1 MGNSRVIFVGA
12 VAVVMGIY
20 SVGLQKAE
28 RAVDRVAEVHSY
40 QMQAEEIA
48 KGGVALSINA
58 LGTSK
63 NVSTF
68 PNVSNKS
75 MFGGT
80 VTYRVTDLP
89 GNDALVTSTGVY
101 KGHTV
106 VREVVVRITST
117 QSISKKKR
125 WSNWE
130 TVKTRSIFG
139 ASEFTNQY
147 TTQYREGEIN

>member
-12 VAVVMGIY
+12 VSIILGLY

-28 RAVDRVAEVHSY
+28 RAVERVGEIHAY

-48 KGGVALSINA
+48 KGAIALAINK

-63 NVSTF
+63 PASLPTL
-68 PNVSNKS
+68 SNLS

-80 VTYRVTDLP
+80 ASYVVD
-89 GNDALVTSTGVY
+89 DAGLSSDEARITAQGIY
-101 KGHTV
+101 KGHQVSRVAV
-106 VREVVVRITST
+106 VRLTST
-117 QSISKKKR
+117 TISKKKK

-130 TVKTRSIFG
+130 TVKVFTKY
-139 ASEFTNQY
+139 ADSEFTNPY
-147 TTQYREGEIN
+147 TTD

>member
-12 VAVVMGIY
+12 VAVVMGLY

-28 RAVDRVAEVHSY
+28 RAVERVAEVHAY

-48 KGGVALSINA
+48 KSGVVLSINA
-58 LGTSK
+58 LGSAKDASK
-63 NVSTF
+63 F

-75 MFGGT
+75 IFSGT
-80 VTYRVTDLP
+80 VSYRVTDLP
-89 GNDALVTSTGVY
+89 GSDALVRSTGVY

-106 VREVVVRITST
+106 IREAVVRLTST
-117 QSISKKKR
+117 TSITKKKK

-130 TVKTRSIFG
+130 VVKVKSTFAS
-139 ASEFTNQY
+139 SEFDDQY
-147 TTQYREGEIN
+147 TTQHRTNETP